1 MVLYELLLALGKD
14 AGVGLSGRCLL
25 ADGWT
30 NGFQA
35 ASKRL
40 SAEGGRMVK
49 PDAHRLPRCAT

>member
-1 MVLYELLLALGKD
+1 MVLRGLLLALGKD

-35 ASKRL
+35 ASKRR
-40 SAEGGRMVK
+40 SSEDGRMVK
-49 PDAHRLPRCAT
+49 PDCHRLPRCAT